1 MMIHDETTEEIK
13 TRNKHKPKAKS
24 LKVISKVFT

>member
-1 MMIHDETTEEIK
+1 MMIHDEATEEIK
-13 TRNKHKPKAKS
+13 TRNKHKPEAKS